1 MTKTPPE
8 SPNYLKY
15 FETFKIIKILLE
27 PSKYS
32 LEVRS
37 TKNDKQIKSE
47 STLGKKSMFLLME

>member
-15 FETFKIIKILLE
+15 FETFKIIKILLD

-37 TKNDKQIKSE
+37 TKNDKQIKS
-47 STLGKKSMFLLME
+47 SLPLVRKACFY

>member
-15 FETFKIIKILLE
+15 FETFKIIKILME

-32 LEVRS
+32 QRLEAPKM
-37 TKNDKQIKSE
+37 TNK
-47 STLGKKSMFLLME
+47 